1 MSESSKGGLYAI
13 GAYGFWGFSAMY
25 FKWVVVPPLEVLAH
39 RVIWSLVLLVPCAIV
54 LRQAR
59 DLTVLLRRERLPWL
73 LLSSV
78 LVSSNWLI
86 FIWALQNDRMVEA
99 SLGYFINPLVNVVLG
114 ALFFAERLS
123 RIQLAAVLL
132 AGLGVLNQIVGVGVV
147 PVLGLGLATTFALYT
162 VVRKR
167 LNVGAVVGLTV
178 ETGILTPLALGY
190 FGYLLWT
197 GQNTFGG
204 ADGRWDGPL
213 LAAGLVTAI
222 PLVLH
227 ASAAVRLSMTV
238 LGLFQ
243 YLAPTIQLLLAV
255 YVYGEPFGVGQ
266 MISFTCIWAGL
277 LIFSVANLYHRSR
290 IARWEEPYELRT
302 DTLRHQ

>member
-1 MSESSKGGLYAI
+1 MTESSKGGCYAI

-25 FKWVVVPPLEVLAH
+25 FKWVAVPPLEVLAH
-39 RVIWSLVLLVPCAIV
+39 RIIWSLVLLVPCAVV
-54 LRQAR
+54 LRQLR
-59 DLTVLLRRERLPWL
+59 DLTVLLRRDRLPWL
-73 LLSSV
+73 LLSSL
-78 LVSSNWLI
+78 LVSTNWLI

-99 SLGYFINPLVNVVLG
+99 SLGYFMNPLVNVVFG
-114 ALFFAERLS
+114 ALLFAERLS

-132 AGLGVLNQIVGVGVV
+132 AALGVVNEVVAVGVV

-167 LNVGAVVGLTV
+167 LNVGAVIGLTV
-178 ETGILTPLALGY
+178 ETGILTPLALVY
-190 FGYLLWT
+190 FGYLVWS

-204 ADGRWDGPL
+204 DDGRWDVPL

-222 PLVLH
+222 PLLLH

-243 YLAPTIQLLLAV
+243 YLAPTVQLLLAV
-255 YVYGEPFGVGQ
+255 YVYGEPFGVGR
-266 MISFTCIWAGL
+266 MITFACIWAGL
-277 LIFSVANLYHRSR
+277 VIFSVSNLYHRSR
-290 IARWEEPYELRT
+290 DRGSHVSRWEKP
-302 DTLRHQ
+302 HGI